1 MPLIDAGASML
12 IPALVLLIA
21 ALAVTAFR
29 VDAALAR
36 ADGEKIFWVGLT
48 GSLTALLAVAWA
60 VAGSPG
66 SGPWIG
72 LATVI
77 GVSGAAAWVQ
87 VRHRR
92 RQAARRQKA
101 RRQRVAALER
111 RHDAVLRSWSSYEL
125 DGWKAL
131 EKPGLSDTAKPET
144 KDLMRAMK
152 SAAALRPLEEGAGL
166 VDDEEIKDYGAAV
179 ARLEK
184 AWTSA
189 EASAGGGQAA

>member
-1 MPLIDAGASML
+1 MPLIDAGASTL
-12 IPALVLLIA
+12 LPALVLLIA

-36 ADGEKIFWVGLT
+36 GDGEKIFWVGLT

-66 SGPWIG
+66 SGPWVG
-72 LATVI
+72 LAAVL
-77 GVSGAAAWVQ
+77 GASGAAGWVRM
-87 VRHRR
+87 RHRR
-92 RQAARRQKA
+92 REEARSQKA
-101 RRQRVAALER
+101 RRQRMAALER
-111 RHDAVLRSWSSYEL
+111 RHDEVLRSWSSYEL

-131 EKPGLSDTAKPET
+131 EKPGLSDAAKPET

-152 SAAALRPLEEGAGL
+152 SAAALRPREEEPGSLGDA
-166 VDDEEIKDYGAAV
+166 EIREYGTAV
-179 ARLEK
+179 ARLEE